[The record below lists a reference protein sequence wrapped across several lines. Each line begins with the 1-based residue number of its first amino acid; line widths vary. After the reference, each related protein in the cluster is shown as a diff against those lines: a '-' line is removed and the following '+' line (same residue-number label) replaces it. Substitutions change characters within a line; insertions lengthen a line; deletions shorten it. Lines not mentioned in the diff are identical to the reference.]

1 MINLYENDELFEAEK
16 KLRFYNGLIA
26 IIVVVWAILFATIFI
41 LYRNVEWKTSTSLH
55 RALAILITILA
66 SSSLLFIINLPRRM
80 CKGYIQVYKMTING
94 DPKPV
99 DAVFLGVEEET
110 SKHYEIDFYEALFY
124 EGVNEK
130 GREKIGR
137 VLIDAEKDVSD
148 LEIGDKIKYCA
159 CGNVLSAY
167 EILQKQ
173 SVSQDEIDVLIKR
186 MEEHIGMDV
195 VLFGDKKKK
204 RKKRA

>member
-55 RALAILITILA
+55 RVLAILITILA